1 MEMEPRCHV
10 EVFQTTSWNTWLA
23 DADVLFELTVAVVVV
38 VYYSVRVPLSRCFGL
53 TCQSSLFS
61 LPCID
66 FYPHRSSVYRRFR
79 CSVVIFG
86 RGGAVRVRVGVAVLS
101 CFLGSEVYAAPGVY
115 NATCKSFIFLGM
127 YLSVHSSSER
137 TSECFRCN
145 HSPRVFAMSIERAAS
160 EWNLRCLPTCTE
172 FRYDEVHRNVA

>member
-61 LPCID
+61 LPCIN

-79 CSVVIFG
+79 CSVGIFC
-86 RGGAVRVRVGVAVLS
+86 RGGAVRVRVRVAVLS
-101 CFLGSEVYAAPGVY
+101 CFLGSEVYAAPGMY
-115 NATCKSFIFLGM
+115 NATCKSFIFSACI
-127 YLSVHSSSER
+127 YPSTRVANERVSVFDVTTRHGFS
-137 TSECFRCN
+137 RCR
-145 HSPRVFAMSIERAAS
+145 SYEQRVNGI
-160 EWNLRCLPTCTE
+160 
-172 FRYDEVHRNVA
+172 